1 MMDYREA
8 MARDVESGLNGSMDR
23 EKTLDLRFRLE
34 MTFLALSLPWVLV
47 GNLGPVVFVPPGSI
61 SSR

>member
-34 MTFLALSLPWVLV
+34 MTFLALSLPWVLAR
-47 GNLGPVVFVPPGSI
+47 PSQE
-61 SSR
+61 S